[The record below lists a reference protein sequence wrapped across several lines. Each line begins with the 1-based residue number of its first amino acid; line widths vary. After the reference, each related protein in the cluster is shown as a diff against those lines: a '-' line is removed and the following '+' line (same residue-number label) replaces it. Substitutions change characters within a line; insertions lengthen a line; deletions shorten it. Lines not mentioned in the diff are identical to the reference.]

1 MITKVLEFI
10 NSEAVFE
17 SLKDLEKYGG
27 IETEYISS
35 NFKMSRTQASRLL
48 NELVKSKDLLKINS
62 RPVKFLPRKKIND
75 IIGPTKK
82 SIYKDIYELEQEC
95 ESLKQEIVFESIIG
109 YDNSLKEVIEQIKT
123 AVLYPKGGL
132 TVMLTGESG
141 VGKSFLAEIIYK
153 YSVSCN
159 VLEKDGPYNVLN
171 CAQYYNNPELL
182 SGILF
187 GHAKGAY
194 TGATESKAGLIEQ
207 SDGGILFLDEVH
219 RLNSEGQEKL
229 FTFMDTGVFSRI
241 GENGVKRKADVRL
254 VFATTE
260 NLSEFL
266 PTFLRR
272 IPINIYIP
280 NVEER
285 GPIEKRRI
293 IEHFIYEESKIFGIP
308 IEITQLTLNTILKIK
323 FKGNIGE
330 CKNVIKYACGR
341 SYSKG
346 QRRNGNIFVTLQDIP
361 RNIYIENAEI
371 FKFQNNNKSKSIVFS
386 DNNNRHVQTY
396 EESKQSIIK
405 QSILECFKLYKLV
418 ESGEV
423 SKEGFYEKSSNI
435 MVNLMDRLVFANND
449 ETKNVIIEFIIST
462 MQDIFRNLEINYN
475 IKYDGNNVLAFSSYL
490 YSKNDFYSLDEEEL
504 KIENK
509 LLSYLKRENYKEYSV
524 VYKIASFIA
533 NRLDIYLTDSD
544 LIIMIIFIKT
554 TAIRINFNKMNAI
567 IVAHGYATASSMA
580 NVCNRIIGVNVFA
593 SIDMPIDA
601 TAIDV
606 LKQLNRYIEDDKLK
620 NGLIVLF
627 DMGSLSLI
635 YENLKDK
642 INIPMLCIDQV
653 TTVLALEVGN
663 LLIQGKTIEEISEV
677 MNEEIKPNIQLF
689 YPQKNKE
696 YAIIA
701 SCFTGISTAIKI
713 QNLLSESLAG
723 IVDVKVVPYS
733 YNNLV
738 SKGKDDSIFKMY
750 EVLAIVGTY
759 NPEIETIKFISLED
773 IISGKREDEV
783 YRIFSKVAGHDQIK
797 LINDSIVKNFSLTRV
812 IDSLTILDSNK
823 IIERIEDGINEFEN
837 NQKRKIPNDKKIA
850 LYVHLSCMVERL
862 VRQAEIEEYTDLN
875 LLIEEH
881 QSEIKLIKNS
891 FSVIEKS
898 YSVQIPIA
906 EIGYIYNI
914 IYGPI
919 Q

>member
-10 NSEAVFE
+10 NLEAAFE
-17 SLKDLEKYGG
+17 DFKQLEKYGG
-27 IETEYISS
+27 VETEYIADV
-35 NFKMSRTQASRLL
+35 FKLSRTQASRLL
-48 NELVKSKDLLKINS
+48 NELVKSRDLIKINS
-62 RPVKFLPRKKIND
+62 RPVRFLPTKKINNT
-75 IIGPTKK
+75 IGPTKK

-95 ESLKQEIVFESIIG
+95 KSLKQEIIFESIIG
-109 YDNSLKEVIEQIKT
+109 HDNSLKEVIEQIKT
-123 AVLYPKGGL
+123 AVLYPQGGL

-153 YSVSCN
+153 YSVSCD
-159 VLEKDGPYNVLN
+159 VLEKDKPYNVLN

-219 RLNSEGQEKL
+219 RLNNEGQEKL

-241 GENGVKRKADVRL
+241 GENGVKRKANVRL

-266 PTFLRR
+266 PTFVRR

-280 NVEER
+280 NIEER
-285 GPIEKRRI
+285 GPIEKKNI
-293 IEHFIYEESKIFGIP
+293 IEHFICEESKIFGIP
-308 IEITQLTLNTILKIK
+308 IEITQLTLDTILKIK

-341 SYSKG
+341 AYSKG

-361 RNIYIENAEI
+361 RSIYIENVEI

-386 DNNNRHVQTY
+386 EKNDIYVQTH
-396 EESKQSIIK
+396 EESRQSIIK
-405 QSILECFKLYKLV
+405 QSILECFKLYKLL
-418 ESGEV
+418 EGGEAT
-423 SKEGFYEKSSNI
+423 KEEFYEKSSNI

-449 ETKNVIIEFIIST
+449 EAKNAIIEFIIST
-462 MQDIFRNLEINYN
+462 MQDIFRNLEMNYN

-490 YSKNDFYSLDEEEL
+490 YSKNDSYSLDEEDL
-504 KIENK
+504 KLESK
-509 LLSYLKRENYKEYSV
+509 LLNYLKRENYKEYSA
-524 VYKIASFIA
+524 VYKIANLIA
-533 NRLDIYLTDSD
+533 NRLDIYLTNSD
-544 LIIMIIFIKT
+544 LIIMIVFLKT
-554 TAIRINFNKMNAI
+554 TAIRMNSNKMNAVI
-567 IVAHGYATASSMA
+567 IAHGYATASSMA

-601 TAIDV
+601 TAMDV
-606 LKQLNRYIEDDKLK
+606 LKQLNRYIGEDKLK

-627 DMGSLSLI
+627 DMGSLNLI
-635 YENLKDK
+635 YEDLKNK
-642 INIPMLCIDQV
+642 INSPMLFIDPV

-663 LLIQGKTIEEISEV
+663 LLIQGKEIEEIADV
-677 MNEEIKPNIQLF
+677 MVEEIKPNIQLF

-701 SCFTGISTAIKI
+701 SCFTGIGTAIKI
-713 QNLLSESLAG
+713 QKLLSESLAG
-723 IVDVKVVPYS
+723 IVDIKIIPYNYDS
-733 YNNLV
+733 LV
-738 SKGKDDSIFKMY
+738 SKGTNDSIFKMY
-750 EVLAIVGTY
+750 EVLAIIGTY
-759 NPEIETIKFISLED
+759 NPEVEAIKFISLED
-773 IISGKREDEV
+773 MISGKKEKDV
-783 YRIFSKVAGHDQIK
+783 YKIFSKVAEPDKIK

-823 IIERIEDGINEFEN
+823 IIERIEEGINELEN
-837 NQKRKIPNDKKIA
+837 NQKRKISNDKKIA

-862 VRQAEIEEYTDLN
+862 VRQAEIEEYTDMN
-875 LLIEEH
+875 LLIKDH

-898 YSVQIPIA
+898 YSVQIPIS